1 MRSDADFEVRLVAV
15 APGGTRAYVEAEWR
29 DALVIV
35 QHGQIELE
43 GLSGSRRSLERGAV
57 LWLAGLPLRALHNRG
72 QESAVIVAFLRA
84 PMSFGPSPSLR
95 WEPNDE
101 ESETVDRRA
110 DERP

>member
-1 MRSDADFEVRLVAV
+1 MRSNADFVVRLVAV
-15 APGGTRAYVEAEWR
+15 APGGTRAYDEAEWR

-35 QHGQIELE
+35 AHGQIELE

-72 QESAVIVAFLRA
+72 QESALIVAFLRA

-95 WEPNDE
+95 
-101 ESETVDRRA
+101 
-110 DERP
+110 

>member
-72 QESAVIVAFLRA
+72 LEPAVIVVVARA
-84 PMSFGPSPSLR
+84 PMSFGPPPSLR
-95 WEPNDE
+95 
-101 ESETVDRRA
+101 
-110 DERP
+110 